1 MKISTK
7 AALFSCFVFPG
18 AGHFYLKR
26 FATAIFLSFVSA
38 VAIYLITSQAV
49 QVALEVVE
57 EIQGGVVLPDTE
69 TISALVKEKLHQSED
84 VTNIS
89 TISFIILWLV
99 GIFDSY
105 RIGRSLEK
113 NTSTT
118 SNNNTL
124 DDKQISNKR

>member
-18 AGHFYLKR
+18 VGHFYLKR
-26 FATAIFLSFVSA
+26 LLPGLLLSFVSA
-38 VAIYLITSQAV
+38 VAIYLITSHAV

-57 EIQGGVVLPDTE
+57 EIQGGTVLPDTE
-69 TISALVKEKLHQSED
+69 TISALVREKIRQSED

-89 TISFIILWLV
+89 TISFIILWLI

-105 RIGRSLEK
+105 RIGRSLETK
-113 NTSTT
+113 ASAT

-124 DDKQISNKR
+124 NDQQISKKR